1 LEREQYQP
9 CCPSVIDRITHREQ
23 ALRFDWACKWVES
36 FGIKLNPARVAI
48 YRRDLK
54 DLADHVEAGTGL
66 QFEKER
72 GLENLINSVVEAQ
85 ELIEIYAG
93 LKNRED
99 AHLADLLRKYI
110 GGTPLRT
117 QETPL
122 TSLARNT
129 GFHLWFVSN
138 AAKCEVP
145 IDLTPPADATIPTS
159 DYSITVECKRLFS
172 PRNIKQNIKKGF
184 QQLQKRYKQYDR
196 KTEIFGVL
204 ALSLGKLGESL
215 IDAND
220 EADLRAQADKKLE
233 RFRLENERH
242 WLKRSTEREIGV
254 FLHWTAPVRVKNPYL
269 LISATNFHIYPLC
282 QPDTRQGYILR
293 SLRDRLHRL
302 VT

>member
-1 LEREQYQP
+1 M
-9 CCPSVIDRITHREQ
+9 THREQ
-23 ALRFDWACKWVES
+23 AVRFGRACKWVEN
-36 FGIKLNPARVAI
+36 FGITLDPARVAT
-48 YRRDLK
+48 YRRDLEA
-54 DLADHVEAGTGL
+54 LADHVEAGNGL
-66 QFEKER
+66 QFEEKR
-72 GLENLINSVVEAQ
+72 GLENIINSVVEAQ

-117 QETPL
+117 HETPR
-122 TSLARNT
+122 TSEARNT

-138 AAKCEVP
+138 VAKCDVP

-204 ALSLGKLGESL
+204 ALSLGKLDESL
-215 IDAND
+215 TDAYD
-220 EADLRAQADKKLE
+220 EADLTAQANEKLE

-242 WLKRSTEREIGV
+242 WVTRRTEREIGV

-269 LISATNFHIYPLC
+269 LITATNFHIYPLC
-282 QPDTRQGYILR
+282 EPDTRQGYILR
-293 SLRDRLHRL
+293 ALKDRLHRL